1 MNSSRKINRKEFL
14 QIAGM
19 GAAGLVVSGCAGATR
34 PTETELVMPTR
45 TKKPSIP
52 TSTSPVEQAS
62 TTMPGKVAIQRCSD
76 YDQVN
81 VRKTLES
88 ILDQIGGIG
97 DVIRPGAR
105 VAVKVNLTGGYSS
118 LPNPEFDA
126 TTTYVTHPAVVR
138 ALMELIKDAGAS
150 SLLLTEAIWHP
161 MDLSAWGYQEWL
173 DPLGISVIDLNSPS
187 PYPDFAIVPTGN
199 DYKVFNHFTL
209 NRVLGEVDAFV
220 SVSKMKCHAICGV
233 THTMKNLVGITPLS
247 AYNLQGQAGNRQAIH
262 GTEQEVSM
270 HLPQAVVDL
279 NLVRPI
285 HLGIVDGIMTVDGGE
300 GPWIPGMNEIKPGV
314 LIAGKNPVATD
325 AVATAV
331 MGFDPTAPYMASP
344 FLNAE
349 NHLNLARKAGL
360 GTNRI
365 AEIEVI
371 GERIEDV
378 VTPFRAV
385 SG

>member
-1 MNSSRKINRKEFL
+1 
-14 QIAGM
+14 
-19 GAAGLVVSGCAGATR
+19 
-34 PTETELVMPTR
+34 
-45 TKKPSIP
+45 
-52 TSTSPVEQAS
+52 
-62 TTMPGKVAIQRCSD
+62 
-76 YDQVN
+76 
-81 VRKTLES
+81 
-88 ILDQIGGIG
+88 
-97 DVIRPGAR
+97 
-105 VAVKVNLTGGYSS
+105 
-118 LPNPEFDA
+118 
-126 TTTYVTHPAVVR
+126 
-138 ALMELIKDAGAS
+138 
-150 SLLLTEAIWHP
+150 
-161 MDLSAWGYQEWL
+161 
-173 DPLGISVIDLNSPS
+173 
-187 PYPDFAIVPTGN
+187 VPTGS
-199 DYKVFNHFTL
+199 DFYVFNHFTL

-247 AYNLQGQAGNRQAIH
+247 AYNLQGESGNRQAIH
-262 GTEQEVSM
+262 GTDQEVSI

-285 HLGIVDGIMTVDGGE
+285 QLGIVDGIMTVEGGE
-300 GPWIPGMNEIKPGV
+300 GPWISSMNEINPGV
-314 LIAGKNPVATD
+314 LIAGKNPVSTD

-344 FLNAE
+344 FYNAE

-365 AEIEVI
+365 VEIEVI